1 MPSIPTEVL
10 AEASSYETLSN
21 EFANLPEAAEYDLS
35 FQIFDLT
42 LWLGF
47 ASLMFGG
54 TAFALRN
61 QALIPE
67 HDPRLYES
75 LAFENY

>member
-1 MPSIPTEVL
+1 MELL
-10 AEASSYETLSN
+10 ADATSYETLSN
-21 EFANLPEAAEYDLS
+21 EFADSSYAAEYNLS
-35 FQIFDLT
+35 FQIFDVT
-42 LWLGF
+42 LWIGF
-47 ASLMFGG
+47 ACLMFGG
-54 TAFALRN
+54 AAFALRN

>member
-1 MPSIPTEVL
+1 MEML
-10 AEASSYETLSN
+10 ASVDSYEAL
-21 EFANLPEAAEYDLS
+21 EAKFAIADNAAEYDLN

-42 LWLGF
+42 LWIGF
-47 ASLMFGG
+47 ACLMFGG

-61 QALIPE
+61 QSLIPE
-67 HDPRLYES
+67 HDPRLSES